1 MRKYFLF
8 KHPLTYFCR
17 TGTTVQIEVY
27 SFADILEL
35 LSQTGL
41 NIKNVRIMPRPLK
54 VRNMNYEWSDGAYQ
68 IIGLCN
74 GYAKCIGV
82 TNFKE

>member
-8 KHPLTYFCR
+8 KHDKSELGDKTM
-17 TGTTVQIEVY
+17 TEVY
-27 SFADILEL
+27 SLADILHL
-35 LSQTGL
+35 LSLTGR
-41 NIKNVRIMPRPLK
+41 NFEDVRIMPKPFK
-54 VRNMNYEWSDGAYQ
+54 VRNMNYEWAEGAYQ
-68 IIGLCN
+68 IVGMCN